1 MGSNNKKS
9 NSTSEEQTLISDD
22 SLKPL
27 NKKQYRI
34 MPTQTLGTKRGIEPQ
49 PNPNS
54 NLRLR
59 PLVRLAPAAT
69 HCRSSTLACSRTWP
83 WCPSQR
89 GSHRGKT
96 DLKVTRWFE

>member
-1 MGSNNKKS
+1 
-9 NSTSEEQTLISDD
+9 
-22 SLKPL
+22 
-27 NKKQYRI
+27 
-34 MPTQTLGTKRGIEPQ
+34 MPTHRLGTNRGIEPQ
-49 PNPNS
+49 PNPNL
-54 NLRLR
+54 NLCLR

-69 HCRSSTLACSRTWP
+69 HYRSSTLACSRTWP